1 MWFYTL
7 RFCFLR
13 SVTSANP
20 GNFVEP
26 LHTGPGCLK
35 AWLRYTRDNVI
46 GFPKTYPLDS
56 DLSGG
61 ELYPLFEQSAPS
73 ILLYPKSKTF

>member
-1 MWFYTL
+1 MVL
-7 RFCFLR
+7 FLTCLFLKE
-13 SVTSANP
+13 VTSANP

-26 LHTGPGCLK
+26 LHAGLGCSK
-35 AWLRYTRDNVI
+35 AYTLDNVI
-46 GFPKTYPLDS
+46 GFPKTYSLDS